1 MSMVDVLVV
10 GSGPVAMELA
20 LELAIQGVDFRIVDK
35 AATRP
40 TTSRAIYIHSR
51 TLEVLNRHGGI
62 DELLAK
68 SHKVAGNAFWVNR
81 KHYEGFRFVGKA
93 QERPDTRFP
102 GISAITQVDIEDFFE
117 GRLASKG
124 VNVERPVTVQSV
136 VQGDNGA
143 TVVLVKSDG
152 SEETVRAKYV
162 VGCDGAH
169 SVVRH
174 SMDVEFH
181 GASYQQHFAVGE
193 VLINW
198 DGFGDKV
205 HIMLG
210 DGLLILLPLSQG
222 KIRIV
227 LSRPAEL
234 SSDVDPTLEDFQ
246 KALGKMLPE
255 EEKARIHH
263 AVGLTRF
270 HLHYRCSTKYRDGK
284 LFVAGDAAHI
294 HSPVGAQG
302 MNTGIQDSM
311 NLGWKLSRVLNGE
324 MPDSFLDT
332 YHEERWPVGQTLLS
346 QTDQMFTLLSSNT
359 PIFNNIRTLLLP
371 HALPSMGLSDMGLKM
386 MNFFSELD
394 VKYRRS
400 SIVQTAAG
408 FEGPVRGGF
417 RAPDGKI
424 RTVDGKKSWLQD
436 LLRGPGY
443 HVLIFSK
450 MAGDKEVEELERRF
464 LTNKDKPNVAKVH
477 IITSAELQNPRSVI
491 DVDGELHK
499 RYSFDGKPGFVY
511 VRPDGY
517 VERIGYLH

>member
-1 MSMVDVLVV
+1 MSIVDVLVV
-10 GSGPVAMELA
+10 GSGPVGMELA
-20 LELAIQGVDFRIVDK
+20 LELAIQGVAFRIVDK

-40 TTSRAIYIHSR
+40 TTSRAIGIHSR
-51 TLEVLNRHGGI
+51 TLEVLNRYGGI
-62 DELLAK
+62 EELLAK

-81 KHYEGFRFVGKA
+81 KHFEGFRFVGEA
-93 QERPDTRFP
+93 QERPDTHFP
-102 GISAITQVDIEDFFE
+102 GIFAITQVDIEAFLE
-117 GRLASKG
+117 SRLASKG
-124 VNVERPVTVQSV
+124 VIVERPVTVQSV
-136 VQGDNGA
+136 VQDENGA
-143 TVVLVKSDG
+143 NVVLAKSDG

-162 VGCDGAH
+162 VGCDGVH

-174 SMDVEFH
+174 SMDVEFQG
-181 GASYQQHFAVGE
+181 GAYPQHFVVGE
-193 VLINW
+193 VQISW
-198 DGFGDKV
+198 DGYGDKV

-210 DGLLILLPLSQG
+210 DGLLLLLPLSQDR
-222 KIRIV
+222 IRIV

-246 KALGKMLPE
+246 KALDGMLPAE
-255 EEKARIHH
+255 ENAKIHH
-263 AVGLTRF
+263 AIGLTRF

-294 HSPVGAQG
+294 HSPIGAQG

-311 NLGWKLSRVLNGE
+311 NLGWKLARVLNGE

-332 YHEERWPVGQTLLS
+332 YHEERWPIGQTLLS

-359 PIFNNIRTLLLP
+359 PIFNNIRNFLLP
-371 HALPSMGLSDMGLKM
+371 HALPSIGLSDMGLKM
-386 MNFFSELD
+386 MNFFSELG

-408 FEGPVRGGF
+408 FKGPVRGGF

-450 MAGDKEVEELERRF
+450 IAGDKEVEELERRF
-464 LTNKDKPNVAKVH
+464 LTNKGKPNVAKVH
-477 IITSAELQNPRSVI
+477 IITSVELQNPRSVM

-499 RYSFDGKPGFVY
+499 RYGFDGKPGFVY

-517 VERIGYLH
+517 IKRIGYLH